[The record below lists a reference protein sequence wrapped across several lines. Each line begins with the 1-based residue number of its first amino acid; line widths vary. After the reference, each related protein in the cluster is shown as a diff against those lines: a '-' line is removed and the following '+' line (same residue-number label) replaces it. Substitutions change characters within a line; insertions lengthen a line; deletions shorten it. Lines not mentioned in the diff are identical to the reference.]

1 MAAAGIGLL
10 YTIPSLIYT
19 VDGGHRA
26 IKFSRIQGLKS
37 RIYREGWHLR
47 LPYFEWPIIYDVRT
61 HPKVLN
67 SKTGSK
73 DLQIVD
79 ITIRV
84 LYRPNPERL
93 ADLYRLVGKDYD
105 ERVLPSIVNEVVKTV
120 VVPIYI
126 STVLRPSTTPPSSS
140 TSERQSASQ
149 SVRHSK
155 SGLRSSS
162 SSWTMSPS

>member
-1 MAAAGIGLL
+1 MGLL
-10 YTIPSLIYT
+10 YIIPNIIYT

-26 IKFSRIQGLKS
+26 IKFSRLVGL
-37 RIYREGWHLR
+37 RNTIYREGWHLR

-84 LYRPNPERL
+84 LYRPNPDRL
-93 ADLYRLVGKDYD
+93 ADLYRYVGKDYD

-120 VVPIYI
+120 VV
-126 STVLRPSTTPPSSS
+126 SRP
-140 TSERQSASQ
+140 
-149 SVRHSK
+149 
-155 SGLRSSS
+155 
-162 SSWTMSPS
+162 